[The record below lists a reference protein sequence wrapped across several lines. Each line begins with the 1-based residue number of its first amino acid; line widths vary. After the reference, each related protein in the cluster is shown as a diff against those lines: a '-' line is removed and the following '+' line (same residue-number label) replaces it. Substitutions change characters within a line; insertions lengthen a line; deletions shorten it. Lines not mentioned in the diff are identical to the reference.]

1 MLSSNPPF
9 TLKMILNN
17 LSFYGFCDSPAN
29 SGLQS
34 QQVLNNLGFQDP
46 ASPLME
52 GLIAL
57 HSDIW
62 AIMLFVAGFVLY
74 ILVATLSVSRNNPIS
89 YKVHHHSLI
98 EIIWTTVPALILC
111 VIAIPSFTL
120 LYSLDEIV
128 EPSLT
133 IKAIGRQWYWS
144 YEYGD
149 YAGESDLVGNGITF
163 DSNILQ
169 DDDLVQGQLR
179 MLDVDNRLVL
189 PVNKHIRLLTS
200 AGDVI
205 HSFAVPS
212 LGVKLDAIPGR
223 LNQTMLFIKRQGVF
237 YGQCSELCGA
247 SHSMM
252 PIALEAVQEQ
262 DYIDWVNAKLQD

>member
-1 MLSSNPPF
+1 MSNRILFNLIYTIFFFCLPTVSFCDAPTPIGQTGSLLSSF
-9 TLKMILNN
+9 ESGHLL
-17 LSFYGFCDSPAN
+17 DS
-29 SGLQS
+29 
-34 QQVLNNLGFQDP
+34 LGFQEP

-74 ILVATLSVSRNNPIS
+74 MICAILYSFSASNAAVS

-98 EIIWTTVPALILC
+98 EIIWTTIPAIILC

-144 YEYGD
+144 APFNGD
-149 YAGESDLVGNGITF
+149 
-163 DSNILQ
+163 
-169 DDDLVQGQLR
+169 
-179 MLDVDNRLVL
+179 LDWKINCTGLFL
-189 PVNKHIRLLTS
+189 PL
-200 AGDVI
+200 
-205 HSFAVPS
+205 
-212 LGVKLDAIPGR
+212 IP
-223 LNQTMLFIKRQGVF
+223 QI
-237 YGQCSELCGA
+237 
-247 SHSMM
+247 
-252 PIALEAVQEQ
+252 
-262 DYIDWVNAKLQD
+262 